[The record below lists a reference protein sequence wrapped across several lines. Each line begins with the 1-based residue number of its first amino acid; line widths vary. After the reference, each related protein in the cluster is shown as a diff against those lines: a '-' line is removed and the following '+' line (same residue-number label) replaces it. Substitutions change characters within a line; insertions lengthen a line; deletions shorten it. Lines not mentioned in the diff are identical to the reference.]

1 MNNSLLNSIRF
12 IVFLS
17 LQVLIFNNINLFGYI
32 NPYPYVLFI
41 ILYPVNS
48 NKNVLLLGS
57 FFLGLLLDMFC
68 NSGGIHTTASIVLAF
83 LRPTLFKFSFGL
95 SYEYQTVKIA
105 DKMSPERITLL
116 LLAIVIHH
124 FILFYLE
131 YFRFGLLF
139 TILSRTIIST
149 LFTFTICLLIVY
161 LIKPNKR

>member
-32 NPYPYVLFI
+32 NPYTYILFI
-41 ILYPVNS
+41 ILFPVNS
-48 NKNVLLLGS
+48 NKSVLLLGS
-57 FFLGLLLDMFC
+57 FFLGLLLDIFC
-68 NSGGIHTTASIVLAF
+68 DSGGVHTTASIVLAF
-83 LRPTLFKFSFGL
+83 LRPTLFRFSFGI

-131 YFRFGLLF
+131 YFRLGLLF
-139 TILSRTIIST
+139 TILSRTIVSA
-149 LFTFTICLLIVY
+149 LFTFTICILIVY

>member
-48 NKNVLLLGS
+48 NKSVLLLVS
-57 FFLGLLLDMFC
+57 FFLGLLLDIFC
-68 NSGGIHTTASIVLAF
+68 DSGGVHTTASIVLAF

-116 LLAIVIHH
+116 LLAILIHH

-131 YFRFGLLF
+131 YFRLGLLF
-139 TILSRTIIST
+139 TILSRTIVST

>member
-32 NPYPYVLFI
+32 NPYPYILFI

-48 NKNVLLLGS
+48 NKSVLLLGS

-68 NSGGIHTTASIVLAF
+68 NSGGIHTTASITLAF

-116 LLAIVIHH
+116 LLAIVLHH
-124 FILFYLE
+124 FIVFYLE
-131 YFRFGLLF
+131 YFRLGLIF
-139 TILSRTIIST
+139 TILTRTLAST
-149 LFTFTICLLIVY
+149 LFTFAICLFIVY
-161 LIKPNKR
+161 LIKPNRR

>member
-1 MNNSLLNSIRF
+1 
-12 IVFLS
+12 
-17 LQVLIFNNINLFGYI
+17 LFGYI

-48 NKNVLLLGS
+48 NKSVLLLGS

-116 LLAIVIHH
+116 LLAILIFY
-124 FILFYLE
+124 FI
-131 YFRFGLLF
+131 
-139 TILSRTIIST
+139 
-149 LFTFTICLLIVY
+149 
-161 LIKPNKR
+161 

>member
-17 LQVLIFNNINLFGYI
+17 LQVLIFNNINLFGYL
-32 NPYPYVLFI
+32 NPYPYILFI

-48 NKNVLLLGS
+48 NKSVLLLGS
-57 FFLGLLLDMFC
+57 FFLGLSLDMFC
-68 NSGGIHTTASIVLAF
+68 NSGGIHTTASIALAY
-83 LRPTLFKFSFGL
+83 LRPSLFKFSFGL

-116 LLAIVIHH
+116 LLAILVHH

-131 YFRFGLLF
+131 YFRLGLIF
-139 TILSRTIIST
+139 TILTRTLSST
-149 LFTFTICLLIVY
+149 LFTFTICILIVY
-161 LIKPNKR
+161 LIKPNRR

>member
-48 NKNVLLLGS
+48 NKNILLLGS

-124 FILFYLE
+124 FILYYLE
-131 YFRFGLLF
+131 CFRLGLLL
-139 TILSRTIIST
+139 TILSRTIVST

>member
-48 NKNVLLLGS
+48 NKNILLLGS

-131 YFRFGLLF
+131 YFRLGLLF
-139 TILSRTIIST
+139 TILSRTIVSA
-149 LFTFTICLLIVY
+149 LFTFTICILIVY

>member
-83 LRPTLFKFSFGL
+83 MRPTLFKFSFGL

-131 YFRFGLLF
+131 YFRLGLLF
-139 TILSRTIIST
+139 TILSRTIVST

>member
-1 MNNSLLNSIRF
+1 VNNSLLNSIRF

-17 LQVLIFNNINLFGYI
+17 LQVLIFNNINLFVYI
-32 NPYPYVLFI
+32 NQYPYVLFI

-68 NSGGIHTTASIVLAF
+68 NSGGIHSTASIVLAF
-83 LRPTLFKFSFGL
+83 MRPTLFKFSFGL

-131 YFRFGLLF
+131 YFRLGLLF
-139 TILSRTIIST
+139 TILSRTIVST

>member
-32 NPYPYVLFI
+32 NPYPYILFI

-48 NKNVLLLGS
+48 NKSVLLLGS
-57 FFLGLLLDMFC
+57 FFLGLLLDIFC
-68 NSGGIHTTASIVLAF
+68 DSGGVHTTASIVLAF
-83 LRPTLFKFSFGL
+83 LRPTLFRFSFGI

-131 YFRFGLLF
+131 YFRLGLLF
-139 TILSRTIIST
+139 TILSRTIVSA
-149 LFTFTICLLIVY
+149 LFTFTICILIVY